1 MNTPIQGT
9 AADIIKLA
17 MVRVHRRLE
26 QEGLQAKLILQVHD
40 ELMVECPPQE
50 EEQVKKLLK
59 EEMEHAADLKVK
71 LEVDVHS
78 GKNWL
83 LAKG

>member
-1 MNTPIQGT
+1 
-9 AADIIKLA
+9 

-26 QEGLQAKLILQVHD
+26 QEGLKARLILQVHD

-50 EEQVKKLLK
+50 EEPVKKLLK

-83 LAKG
+83 AAKG